1 MGRPRV
7 KIIDDSQE
15 ETVVKNKLK
24 RHPELVSG
32 SEKMLKPFDKTQGKQ
47 VQHDNGKKEEDSLV
61 AKLKEEMGIE
71 EKPQPADTSEG
82 PARSADGSPV
92 ETPGKPEVTTVDT
105 SEVSE
110 GEKLAEPAIERIKK
124 TRKPGKAK
132 PRSKKYLEAI
142 KDLDR
147 SKFYPL
153 TEAVDLVKKV
163 SYSKFDGTLEAHIN
177 THTTGIR
184 GLISLPYASGK
195 KIRILAFPSTTL
207 GTSGKGNLE
216 KEGVVFGDDS
226 TLDNISKGKIEFDIL
241 ITTPDWMPK
250 MAKLAKILG
259 PKGLM
264 PNPKNGTITEDLIK
278 SVESFQGGKT
288 EYKTEPKVPVIHLA
302 FGKLTQPNEEL
313 EANIK
318 TLYQILG
325 KSRISKITLSPTMGP
340 GVKLDLSS
348 I

>member
-195 KIRILAFPSTTL
+195 KIRILAF
-207 GTSGKGNLE
+207 GKGSE
-216 KEGVVFGDDS
+216 QSGADVFGSDEVIEEI
-226 TLDNISKGKIEFDIL
+226 NKGKVNFDL
-241 ITTPDWMPK
+241 VVTTSDWMS
-250 MAKLAKILG
+250 KLAKVARILG
-259 PKGLM
+259 PRGLI
-264 PNPKNGTITEDLIK
+264 PNPKNGTITDDLK
-278 SVESFQGGKT
+278 KAVESFQAGKT
-288 EYKTEPKVPVIHLA
+288 EYKTESKAPVIHLA
-302 FGKLTQPNEEL
+302 VGKIDQPTEQL
-313 EANIK
+313 QANVK
-318 TLYQILG
+318 TLMQTLG
-325 KSRISKITLSPTMGP
+325 KTRVKKLTLSPTMGP
-340 GVKLDLSS
+340 SVKVDLSS
-348 I
+348 L

>member
-105 SEVSE
+105 SEVDKE
-110 GEKLAEPAIERIKK
+110 MPKQVRHDDRKI
-124 TRKPGKAK
+124 RKPGKAK

-195 KIRILAFPSTTL
+195 KIRILAF
-207 GTSGKGNLE
+207 GKGAE
-216 KEGVVFGDDS
+216 ESGADIFGDDS

>member
-1 MGRPRV
+1 MCRPRV
-7 KIIDDSQE
+7 KIIDYSQE

-195 KIRILAFPSTTL
+195 KIRILAF
-207 GTSGKGNLE
+207 GKGAE
-216 KEGVVFGDDS
+216 ESGADIFGDDS